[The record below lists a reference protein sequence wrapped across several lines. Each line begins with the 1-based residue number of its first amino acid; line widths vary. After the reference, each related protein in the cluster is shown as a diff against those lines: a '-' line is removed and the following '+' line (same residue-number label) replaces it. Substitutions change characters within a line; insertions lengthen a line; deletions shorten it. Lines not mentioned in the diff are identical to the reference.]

1 MALTHNQIMDLSSPE
16 AKNLKLFTPSK
27 TSIGAK
33 KDITTFQTQLE
44 DGVIGLDLIVAN
56 MNCAGCMSKIER
68 HFAQNPCLK
77 KTRVNLSQK
86 LVHFEWQPGEITA
99 NEIFEELTGL
109 GFQATPLL
117 QDSDLVKAEKAEMR
131 RLLWCLG
138 VAGFAAANVM
148 LLSVSVWS
156 GATGATRDLF
166 HWISALIALP
176 AIVYAGRPFFHSAWL
191 AIKSG
196 HMNMDVPIS
205 LAVILASGLSL
216 FETAHHGDHAF
227 FDAALTLLFFLL
239 IGRVLDRF
247 MKDKAFSGVRQLLAF
262 KSNVAQ
268 IIDEDGNEI
277 TLPISEIEVGMRVLV
292 LPGETIP
299 VDGEILVGQSDI
311 DWSLVNGEAVPR
323 KAKAGDEVF
332 SGLVNLSGPLEITT
346 TAVGEKTL
354 LAEIIRLM
362 EKANER
368 APFYRKLADRAAAVY
383 APLVHLIGLL
393 TLVGWMLYG
402 VSWQGSLYT
411 AISVLIITCPC
422 ALGLAVPVV
431 QVVASSIAHTHGLLM
446 KDGDALEKLSEVDTV
461 VFDKTGTLTLSKLSL
476 SGHFFKADQLLPI
489 AAKLAKH
496 SLHPLSREL
505 VHSYEQSASYLQK
518 CEFLEAELKDI
529 EEHPGSGL
537 RACFNGGEL
546 RVGSFDWCQIDASY
560 KKYET
565 QDLMLWVSYHPKEDK
580 QIIALYTFVDEIR
593 PGAAELISQ
602 LRASGIDVQLLS
614 GDRFAAVERMAQ
626 CLNIDHFKAEMKP
639 DEKCRVIEE
648 LGMSGRKVLMVGD
661 GINDGPSLKAAYVSL
676 SPSSASDVAQVTAN
690 FVLMNDSL
698 KSVFGLFQLAKAS
711 RSLIY
716 QNFGLAVLYNIIAVP
731 IAVFGFATPI
741 VAAIAMSLSSMI
753 VTVNALR
760 LNWLASSFC
769 WQKAPAPDVN
779 SNEDIKLP
787 ELRKIENVS

>member
-1 MALTHNQIMDLSSPE
+1 MASIHTQTIELNSSGMYDLSLPSDKSSSLSP
-16 AKNLKLFTPSK
+16 AR
-27 TSIGAK
+27 
-33 KDITTFQTQLE
+33 DISLFQTKLN
-44 DGVIGLDLIVAN
+44 DGVIALDLIVAN

-68 HFAQNPCLK
+68 HFAQNPNLK

-86 LVHFEWQPGEITA
+86 LVHFEWQTGKTTA
-99 NEIFEELTGL
+99 NEIFEELTAL
-109 GFQATPLL
+109 GYQATPLMH
-117 QDSDLVKAEKAEMR
+117 DSDLVQAEKTEMR

-176 AIVYAGRPFFHSAWL
+176 AIVYAGRPFFQSAWF

-216 FETAHHGDHAF
+216 FETARHGEHAF

-239 IGRVLDRF
+239 IGRTLDRL

-268 IIDEDGNEI
+268 IIDNEGNEV
-277 TLPISEIEVGMRVLV
+277 TLPISEIEVGMRVIV

-323 KAKAGDEVF
+323 TAQPGDEVF
-332 SGLVNLSGPLEITT
+332 SGLVNLSGPLEITP

-354 LAEIIRLM
+354 LSEIIRLM

-368 APFYRKLADRAAAVY
+368 APLYRKLADRAAAIY
-383 APLVHLIGLL
+383 APLVHLIALL
-393 TLVGWMLYG
+393 TFVGWMLYG
-402 VSWQGSLYT
+402 VSWQSSLYT

-431 QVVASSIAHTHGLLM
+431 QVVASSIAHAHGLLM

-476 SGHFFKADQLLPI
+476 SGQFFKADKLLPI
-489 AAKLAKH
+489 AVQLAKH
-496 SLHPLSREL
+496 SLHPLSRAL
-505 VHSYEQSASYLQK
+505 VHSCEQPGLQTLK
-518 CEFLEAELKDI
+518 SEFSECELKDI

-537 RACFNGGEL
+537 RATFNGGEL
-546 RVGSFDWCQIDASY
+546 RVGSFDWCHINASY
-560 KKYET
+560 KQYET
-565 QDLMLWVSYHPKEDK
+565 QDLMLWVSYQPQEG
-580 QIIALYTFVDEIR
+580 QRQIALYTFVDELR
-593 PGAAELISQ
+593 PGAVELISQ
-602 LRASGIDVQLLS
+602 LKTKGIEVQLLS

-648 LGMSGRKVLMVGD
+648 LGARGPKVLMVGD
-661 GINDGPSLKAAYVSL
+661 GINDGPSLQAAYVSL

-690 FVLMNDSL
+690 FVLMKDGL

-711 RSLIY
+711 RALIY
-716 QNFGLAVLYNIIAVP
+716 QNFGLALVYNIIAVP

-753 VTVNALR
+753 VTINALR
-760 LNWLASSFC
+760 LNWLASSFY
-769 WQKAPAPDVN
+769 WQETPPL
-779 SNEDIKLP
+779 NENTDEEVHMP
-787 ELRKIENVS
+787 ELRKFKEAS

>member
-1 MALTHNQIMDLSSPE
+1 M
-16 AKNLKLFTPSK
+16 
-27 TSIGAK
+27 
-33 KDITTFQTQLE
+33 
-44 DGVIGLDLIVAN
+44 
-56 MNCAGCMSKIER
+56 
-68 HFAQNPCLK
+68 
-77 KTRVNLSQK
+77 
-86 LVHFEWQPGEITA
+86 
-99 NEIFEELTGL
+99 
-109 GFQATPLL
+109 
-117 QDSDLVKAEKAEMR
+117 
-131 RLLWCLG
+131 
-138 VAGFAAANVM
+138 
-148 LLSVSVWS
+148 
-156 GATGATRDLF
+156 
-166 HWISALIALP
+166 
-176 AIVYAGRPFFHSAWL
+176 
-191 AIKSG
+191 
-196 HMNMDVPIS
+196 
-205 LAVILASGLSL
+205 
-216 FETAHHGDHAF
+216 
-227 FDAALTLLFFLL
+227 
-239 IGRVLDRF
+239 
-247 MKDKAFSGVRQLLAF
+247 
-262 KSNVAQ
+262 
-268 IIDEDGNEI
+268 
-277 TLPISEIEVGMRVLV
+277 
-292 LPGETIP
+292 
-299 VDGEILVGQSDI
+299 
-311 DWSLVNGEAVPR
+311 
-323 KAKAGDEVF
+323 
-332 SGLVNLSGPLEITT
+332 
-346 TAVGEKTL
+346 
-354 LAEIIRLM
+354 
-362 EKANER
+362 
-368 APFYRKLADRAAAVY
+368 
-383 APLVHLIGLL
+383 
-393 TLVGWMLYG
+393 
-402 VSWQGSLYT
+402 
-411 AISVLIITCPC
+411 
-422 ALGLAVPVV
+422 
-431 QVVASSIAHTHGLLM
+431 
-446 KDGDALEKLSEVDTV
+446 
-461 VFDKTGTLTLSKLSL
+461 
-476 SGHFFKADQLLPI
+476 PI

-769 WQKAPAPDVN
+769 WQKDPATDVN

>member
-33 KDITTFQTQLE
+33 KDVTAFQTQLK

-68 HFAQNPCLK
+68 HFAHNPCLK

-86 LVHFEWQPGEITA
+86 LVHFEWQAGKTNA
-99 NEIFEELTGL
+99 NEIFEELTEL

-117 QDSDLVKAEKAEMR
+117 QDSDLVKAEKTEMR

-156 GATGATRDLF
+156 GATGPTRDLF

-176 AIVYAGRPFFHSAWL
+176 AIVYAGRPFFHSAWF

-239 IGRVLDRF
+239 IGRTLDRL

-268 IIDEDGNEI
+268 IIDDEGNEV
-277 TLPISEIEVGMRVLV
+277 TLPISEIEVRMRVVV

-323 KAKAGDEVF
+323 IAKTGDEVF
-332 SGLVNLSGPLEITT
+332 SGLVNLSGPLEIITK
-346 TAVGEKTL
+346 AVGEKTL
-354 LAEIIRLM
+354 LSEIIRLM

-368 APFYRKLADRAAAVY
+368 APLYRKLADRAAAIY
-383 APLVHLIGLL
+383 APLVHLIALL
-393 TLVGWMLYG
+393 TFVGWMLYG

-431 QVVASSIAHTHGLLM
+431 QVVASSIAHAHGLLM

-476 SGHFFKADQLLPI
+476 SGQFFKADELLPI
-489 AAKLAKH
+489 AAQLAKH
-496 SLHPLSREL
+496 SLHPLSRAL
-505 VHSYEQSASYLQK
+505 VHSYEQAELQTLK
-518 CEFLEAELKDI
+518 NEFSECELKDI

-537 RACFNGGEL
+537 RANFNNGEL
-546 RVGSFDWCQIDASY
+546 RVGSFDWCNIDGSY
-560 KKYET
+560 KHYET
-565 QDLMLWVSYHPKEDK
+565 QDLMLWVSYQPKEGQQ
-580 QIIALYTFVDEIR
+580 QISLYTFLDELR
-593 PGAAELISQ
+593 PGAVELISQ
-602 LRASGIDVQLLS
+602 LKTNGIEVQLLS

-648 LGMSGRKVLMVGD
+648 LGTSGRKVLMIGD

-690 FVLMNDSL
+690 FVLMNDGL
-698 KSVFGLFQLAKAS
+698 KSVLGLFQLAKAS
-711 RSLIY
+711 RALIY
-716 QNFGLAVLYNIIAVP
+716 QNFGLALAYNLIAVP
-731 IAVFGFATPI
+731 IAVCGFATPI

-753 VTVNALR
+753 VTINALR
-760 LNWLASSFC
+760 LNWLASSFY
-769 WQKAPAPDVN
+769 WQETPLLGENTNKEDHMPEI
-779 SNEDIKLP
+779 SNFKEA
-787 ELRKIENVS
+787 S